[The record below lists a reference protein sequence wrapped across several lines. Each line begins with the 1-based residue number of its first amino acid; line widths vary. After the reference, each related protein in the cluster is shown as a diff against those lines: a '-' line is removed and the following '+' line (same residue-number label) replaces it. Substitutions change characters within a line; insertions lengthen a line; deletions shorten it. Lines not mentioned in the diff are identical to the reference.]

1 MTIDRLKKLKP
12 SFKKNG
18 TVTAGN
24 SSGINDGA
32 AAVVLM
38 KKSEANKR
46 NLKMQELMEN
56 RAWIIGFCWRRFW
69 RNVRDADG

>member
-1 MTIDRLKKLKP
+1 MIIIFTDEHPRSDVTLESFSKLKTT
-12 SFKKNG
+12 FKKNG

-38 KKSEANKR
+38 KEMKLKK
-46 NLKMQELMEN
+46 NLKPLAKIVNLGQLVE
-56 RAWIIGFCWRRFW
+56 
-69 RNVRDADG
+69 